1 LSNGRHNL
9 PGMRFI
15 PPGNV
20 GFLLPLGGSF
30 TRNADGSVDTT
41 DPVTIMAL
49 LSSGW
54 GSPGE
59 LSGAG
64 SPEGVVAAPVGS
76 EYRQTDGTA
85 QTAFWF
91 KATGTGSTGWIPF
104 GPVQIYSATKTLSAD
119 GTGADGAIVGSG
131 AGSVGHSAGVA
142 LVPAVAGKVI
152 CPIGIKVAMTFA
164 TAAYTGGGNVT
175 ASWSGT
181 VEATTAISAA
191 NSFNLAASGV
201 AYATKVDV
209 TSNAASGVPLALKAA
224 SAFTQPG
231 TAAGT
236 AIVTCSYVLL

>member
-1 LSNGRHNL
+1 
-9 PGMRFI
+9 MRLI

-41 DPVTIMAL
+41 DPATIIAL

-59 LSGAG
+59 LSGTG
-64 SPEGVVAAPVGS
+64 TPEGVVAAPVGS

-85 QTAFWF
+85 QTAFWL

-119 GTGADGAIVGSG
+119 GTGADGAIVGTG
-131 AGSVGHSAGVA
+131 AGSIGNAAGVA

-152 CPIGIKVAMTFA
+152 CPIGLKIAVVFGV
-164 TAAYTGGGNVT
+164 AAYTDGGDLT

-181 VEATTAISAA
+181 VAATVGITAA
-191 NSFNLAASGV
+191 NSFGLAASGT
-201 AYATKVDV
+201 AYASKADV
-209 TSNAASGVPLALKAA
+209 ASNAAIGAPLALKAA
-224 SAFTQPG
+224 AGFTQPG